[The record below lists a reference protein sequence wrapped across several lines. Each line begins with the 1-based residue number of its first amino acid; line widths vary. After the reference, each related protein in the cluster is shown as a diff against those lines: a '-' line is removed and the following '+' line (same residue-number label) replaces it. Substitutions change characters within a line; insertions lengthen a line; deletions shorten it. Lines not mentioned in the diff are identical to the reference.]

1 MYAPRLLLLVLL
13 LLQKQPTADK
23 QGTQE
28 QQQKPA
34 ASQSV
39 PDVRQQKPEA
49 VVTQARPVD
58 SQVAVNT
65 QKEQDRAQTVK
76 EINDTLLVIFTG
88 LLAIVGLLQWRVLT
102 KHETWMKRNVRV
114 VIEVAKAARKN
125 ADAAKV
131 SADAAKDSFQ
141 SVIDSERAWVVADA
155 PRVQTDIA
163 SGQSVRVLCTVRNRG
178 KTMARVI
185 AKGENYSIEA
195 TPDNLAASPDYGK
208 PADWPDGVVLSPAS
222 ESVLTRTLQV
232 ANSETWQR
240 VSNGSMV
247 LFVFGFV
254 KYLDVF
260 NREHESRYI
269 FRFETTWER
278 GGAFYVE
285 YKTEYNLAT

>member
-1 MYAPRLLLLVLL
+1 MFAPRLLLLVLL

-23 QGTQE
+23 QGPQE
-28 QQQKPA
+28 QVQKPVA
-34 ASQSV
+34 NQTVS
-39 PDVRQQKPEA
+39 DVRQKPEA
-49 VVTQARPVD
+49 VVTQARPVE
-58 SQVAVNT
+58 SQVADNT
-65 QKEQDRAQTVK
+65 HKEQDRAQTVK

-88 LLAIVGLLQWRVLT
+88 LLAVVGLLQWKVLT

-141 SVIDSERAWVVADA
+141 SVIDSERSWVVADA
-155 PRVQTDIA
+155 PRIQTDIA
-163 SGQSVRVLCTVRNRG
+163 SGQSVRALCTVRNRG

-185 AKGENYSIEA
+185 EKGENYSIQA
-195 TPDNLAASPDYGK
+195 TPDSLQETPDYGK
-208 PADWPDGVVLSPAS
+208 IAKWPNGVVLSPAS
-222 ESVLTRTLQV
+222 ESVLPRTLQV
-232 ANSETWQR
+232 ASSETWQQ
-240 VSNGSMV
+240 VINGSMV
-247 LFVFGFV
+247 LLIFGFV

-260 NREHESRYI
+260 NREHETRYI

-285 YKTEYNLAT
+285 YKSEYNRAT

>member
-23 QGTQE
+23 QSPQE
-28 QQQKPA
+28 QVQKPA
-34 ASQSV
+34 ANQTV
-39 PDVRQQKPEA
+39 PDVRQKPKT
-49 VVTQARPVD
+49 VVTQARPVE
-58 SQVAVNT
+58 SQAADNT
-65 QKEQDRAQTVK
+65 HKEQDRAQTVK

-141 SVIDSERAWVVADA
+141 SVIDSERAWVVADV
-155 PRVQTDIA
+155 PRIQTDIA
-163 SGQSVRVLCTVRNRG
+163 SGQSVRALCTVRNRG

-185 AKGENYSIEA
+185 EKGENYSIQA
-195 TPDNLAASPDYGK
+195 TPDSLQETPDSGK
-208 PADWPDGVVLSPAS
+208 IAKWPNGVVLPPAS

-232 ANSETWQR
+232 AN
-240 VSNGSMV
+240 
-247 LFVFGFV
+247 
-254 KYLDVF
+254 
-260 NREHESRYI
+260 
-269 FRFETTWER
+269 
-278 GGAFYVE
+278 
-285 YKTEYNLAT
+285 LAPRLGNKS